1 MKKRIFLLIPAI
13 IAVTGCSKSNAP
25 SFERHSNVVT
35 YEAFK
40 FGVEDYKFAEYLSFA
55 SSCKGK
61 VYYGFN
67 YESSAVIDD
76 VTITQQEGV
85 DERELTFG
93 FDKENN
99 RSNIKEK
106 GESSYVGT
114 GAEVDEQRVSKTTF
128 STQFQYNDKLE
139 SFILIDLKE
148 KTYKKYDNKN
158 VTDSILFAIDDEY
171 VIFQSL
177 YKQYDSLDDDTKAR
191 YGFYMDGSVF
201 TMTYQFSEEKDV
213 IGGEKAEVV
222 AKSKS
227 SYDYLYQ
234 FEIQDGKFQ
243 FKSKCNALI
252 EDTYLAGFSGH
263 LKDEIDKN
271 STSTTC
277 SLEIGPSTSVIKEID
292 ITNYTSLDKD
302 PEGGLLA

>member
-40 FGVEDYKFAEYLSFA
+40 FGVEDYKFIEYLSFA

-61 VYYGFN
+61 VYYGFD
-67 YESSAVIDD
+67 YDSSAIIGD
-76 VTITQQEGV
+76 VTITQQEGM

-114 GAEVDEQRVSKTTF
+114 GAEVDEQRVSKTTL
-128 STQFQYNDKLE
+128 STQYQYNNKLE
-139 SFILIDLKE
+139 SFVFIDLKE

-171 VIFQSL
+171 IIFQSL
-177 YKQYDSLDDDTKAR
+177 YKQYDSLDDVLKSR
-191 YGFYMDGSVF
+191 YGFYIDGSVF
-201 TMTYQFSEEKDV
+201 TMTYQFNEEKD
-213 IGGEKAEVV
+213 IISSETTEVV
-222 AKSKS
+222 AKSKTN
-227 SYDYLYQ
+227 YDYLYQ
-234 FEIQDGKFQ
+234 FEIQDGKFL
-243 FKSKCNALI
+243 FRSKCNAVI
-252 EDTYLAGFSGH
+252 EDTYSASFSGH
-263 LKDEIDKN
+263 LKDEVDKN

-277 SLEIGPSTSVIKEID
+277 SLEIGPSTSSIKEID

-302 PEGGLLA
+302 PEGGLSA